1 MIFDSIYKA
10 CRDQWR
16 DDRVIK
22 KRLLR
27 SMEASEKLSA
37 KHNTTRCDP
46 TTFIRLLDLGTAPF
60 LRPDLTSLVLVMERR
75 GTWTRVRTL
84 KQR

>member
-1 MIFDSIYKA
+1 VRIKTDDTSSMMVVRRSILAMLYGKYVANGKIDLGKTVKELGIMIFDSIYKA

-27 SMEASEKLSA
+27 SMAS
-37 KHNTTRCDP
+37 
-46 TTFIRLLDLGTAPF
+46 
-60 LRPDLTSLVLVMERR
+60 
-75 GTWTRVRTL
+75 
-84 KQR
+84 